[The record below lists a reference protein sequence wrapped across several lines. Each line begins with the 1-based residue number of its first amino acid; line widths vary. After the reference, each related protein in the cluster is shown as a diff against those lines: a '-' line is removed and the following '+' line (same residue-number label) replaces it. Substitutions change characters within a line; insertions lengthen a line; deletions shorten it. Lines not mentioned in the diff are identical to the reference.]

1 ISKITM
7 KITTI
12 ALLLVNVFQCIFA
25 ASLWEA
31 YNSEAQQRRREGMK
45 EVRFRPLLH
54 LRGED
59 DYRTLAGQEA
69 LFVNEDVDE
78 NGIFMSRRSWKS
90 VGRNPLGGIH

>member
-1 ISKITM
+1 M
-7 KITTI
+7 GITTYF
-12 ALLLVNVFQCIFA
+12 LLVLIVIQYIFA

-31 YNSEAQQRRREGMK
+31 YNSDAQQRRREGMK

-69 LFVNEDVDE
+69 LFINEDVDE

-90 VGRNPLGGIH
+90 APTNPLGGIH